1 MTEEPS
7 TNQPSDTPEHIPELT
22 DPYVE
27 AVGQRLVHNYDLEG
41 DYTVN
46 GERFDLYGYLEVHNQ
61 RQVLHPALSVGH
73 HESREHV
80 FLKRTETLSEADL
93 DRMIELGH
101 ALAEEWITADEEHY
115 STEFIFV
122 FVCSSLSDPV
132 SNRIEELD
140 ERTLLKFGY
149 HGHYDIHIAAV
160 DPAQQHLVSNAAFNL
175 TEAVRT
181 WEPVGGTDSG
191 LMPRVVRRLIRGL

>member
-1 MTEEPS
+1 MTEEEAS
-7 TNQPSDTPEHIPELT
+7 SNHASDTPGHIPELT
-22 DPYVE
+22 DPYLE
-27 AVGQRLVHNYDLEG
+27 TVGQRLVHNYDLES

-46 GERFDLYGYLEVHNQ
+46 GEQFDLYGYLEVHNK

-73 HESREHV
+73 HEAREHV

-93 DRMIELGH
+93 DRVIELGH

-115 STEFIFV
+115 STEFIFA
-122 FVCSSLSDPV
+122 FVTTSLAAPV

-160 DPAQQHLVSNAAFNL
+160 DPTQQHLVSNAAFDL
-175 TEAVRT
+175 TEALRT
-181 WEPVGGTDSG
+181 WDPVSGTDPG
-191 LMPRVVRRLIRGL
+191 LVTRLVRRLLR